1 MKKEVKKKNKEYLS
15 IIKYEALSRTRKG
28 LKISLCEI
36 PQNTLLQN
44 KSCTYQNKNLQKKK
58 LQNWIKR
65 IKLKT
70 DQNPKEHHA

>member
-58 LQNWIKR
+58 IT
-65 IKLKT
+65 KLDKKDKT
-70 DQNPKEHHA
+70 